1 MYTSVSGDNRASV
14 AESNYNDATDMNQHQ
29 QQVAGNPYT
38 QYDNLYKQYQ
48 GAMKDRDELAK

>member
-1 MYTSVSGDNRASV
+1 MYTSVNGDNRASV
-14 AESNYNDATDMNQHQ
+14 GQSEYNDAADMHQ

-48 GAMKDRDELAK
+48 AALKDRDELAK